1 MSQLRQFLQR
11 NLHGRQTLKP
21 VVRSYYAHSP
31 TTKQG
36 YSRAG
41 SDSVTNEGISNI
53 AGTDEVQGEI
63 SSDGFGSLNDTS
75 NPRSRTHS
83 PHTASHASG
92 DGVEPQTPK
101 TADNSQRIE
110 RRGIE
115 PARIQQADQTAEQRT
130 EASLSFPSNPKA
142 LHLSAAD
149 HSTADFGGEVTP
161 QHANHIRDSET
172 LTAHSRS
179 NPSEGKVPPVGNPA
193 KRRDFTREVAASI
206 FSPPLV
212 SDLRNN
218 PDSAASRKEQMAG
231 QTSHVNHDVSVSVTI
246 REVNIV
252 PPAAPVKEKPS
263 WQPPKSLS
271 QYLSEREGKR

>member
-11 NLHGRQTLKP
+11 NLHGQQTLKP

-36 YSRAG
+36 VPYVS
-41 SDSVTNEGISNI
+41 SDSVTNGDISNNI
-53 AGTDEVQGEI
+53 GGTDGVQGEI
-63 SSDGFGSLNDTS
+63 SSDGFGSLTDTS
-75 NPRSRTHS
+75 NPRSRAHS

-101 TADNSQRIE
+101 TADNSQRTE

-115 PARIQQADQTAEQRT
+115 PAHIQQADQTAEQRT
-130 EASLSFPSNPKA
+130 EASLNPKA
-142 LHLSAAD
+142 LHLSAGDHPAAD
-149 HSTADFGGEVTP
+149 HGGEVAP
-161 QHANHIRDSET
+161 RHADHRRDSET

-179 NPSEGKVPPVGNPA
+179 NPSEEMVPPVVSPA

-206 FSPPLV
+206 FSPPPV
-212 SDLRNN
+212 SELRNN
-218 PDSAASRKEQMAG
+218 PDSAAPRTEPRAG
-231 QTSHVNHDVSVSVTI
+231 QTRHTNHDVSVSVTI

-271 QYLSEREGKR
+271 QYLREREGKR